1 MVPVQDGKRLGRG
14 KGYYDSYLKQIKDK
28 GLTTK
33 TIGELH
39 TCIHNV
45 CSSFTCQ
52 YLLSVLC
59 SYSWSIVFVR
69 LQPLPSWARCA
80 RTSPP
85 QNWTCRW
92 TWFCIPIQHRN
103 GYGDHVCTQINS
115 LYVVQVRFQDQF
127 MHSCS
132 LCTSEHLL
140 GK

>member
-1 MVPVQDGKRLGRG
+1 MLPVQDGKRLGRG

-28 GLTTK
+28 RLTTK
-33 TIGELH
+33 TIGELSYVH

-59 SYSWSIVFVR
+59 AYSWLIVFVHV
-69 LQPLPSWARCA
+69 QPLPSWARCA

-103 GYGDHVCTQINS
+103 GYGDHVRTQIN
-115 LYVVQVRFQDQF
+115 LLHVVQVRFPDQ
-127 MHSCS
+127 
-132 LCTSEHLL
+132 LCHRQLHMD
-140 GK
+140 